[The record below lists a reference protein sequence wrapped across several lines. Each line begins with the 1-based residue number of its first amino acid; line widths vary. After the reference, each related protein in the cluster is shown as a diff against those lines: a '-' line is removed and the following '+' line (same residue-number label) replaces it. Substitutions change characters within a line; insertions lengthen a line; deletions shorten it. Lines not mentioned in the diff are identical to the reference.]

1 MAGDLGRG
9 GQRQEGPGN
18 KLLALR
24 RVPEGCIVR
33 PGVAARSRQLPG
45 ESVLDPSS
53 LARVHALPAWVPP
66 GETGKRGEK
75 EEESTKPPELC
86 PSCLPCQFYQE
97 QVSRGSLS
105 PLVPTR
111 PMDGAGG
118 GGDRAPLCGLNFTS
132 RKSGEALPPRW
143 PRTCPPFSRHTDP
156 CLSLAHLQRVISVAG
171 EVTGFM
177 RAILSQDS
185 VPRRGQV
192 MRSGQR

>member
-111 PMDGAGG
+111 PMDGAEGVG
-118 GGDRAPLCGLNFTS
+118 TEPLCVALTLPPESQVRPCLPGG
-132 RKSGEALPPRW
+132 RERALPSPGIRT
-143 PRTCPPFSRHTDP
+143 PVCLSRTCR
-156 CLSLAHLQRVISVAG
+156 
-171 EVTGFM
+171 E
-177 RAILSQDS
+177 
-185 VPRRGQV
+185 
-192 MRSGQR
+192 